1 MLRVED
7 LQQLIVIRH
16 INVGVYKVDFEILEN
31 VVILNTNIKKGQ
43 LGQLGIFGRR
53 EPKEEINK

>member
-1 MLRVED
+1 M
-7 LQQLIVIRH
+7 IRH